1 MGEIARARRL
11 CWWMLTSFL
20 GLLWGGMALSA
31 LAEAGRG
38 AQPWPLTA
46 VSVVAAAGFT
56 VLYLR
61 LVSAVIE
68 SRYPVRQV
76 VLTGVLAVATAVTG
90 GAQPFG
96 AGMALVVWLSV
107 VAVGGSRRRAFA
119 LGVATTLL
127 GVALSAAAAASGWWH
142 LLDMPDARGPGWL
155 GAVAVANTAMYALLI
170 LASVVSNRLWLWI
183 YRLAVRA
190 HEGMEAHARLA
201 VAEER
206 LRFARDLHDLVGHR
220 LSAIAVKTALAVRL
234 SEGDPRAA
242 RDEMT
247 SVNGLTR
254 TALRELREAVRGYRR
269 LDLGAELAS
278 VRGVLE
284 AAGVRCELRL
294 PYREMPEEV
303 APVFAYAVR
312 EAVTNVLKHSA
323 ATFCAIT
330 LSFTAERAELE
341 VRNDGAPAREPADE
355 RADERDGDP
364 GNGLEGMRERMA
376 AVGGGVTVRH
386 GTDGQFIVKAVVSLP
401 IPG

>member
-1 MGEIARARRL
+1 MGEIAQARRL
-11 CWWMLTSFL
+11 CWWMLISFL
-20 GLLWGGMALSA
+20 GLLWGGVALSYV
-31 LAEAGRG
+31 AEAGRRDL
-38 AQPWPLTA
+38 PWPVL
-46 VSVVAAAGFT
+46 VVGVVAVAAFSG
-56 VLYLR
+56 LYLR
-61 LVSAVIE
+61 LVNAVIE

-76 VLTGVLAVATAVTG
+76 VAAGALAVVVAVAG
-90 GAQPFG
+90 GAQAFG
-96 AGMALVVWLSV
+96 AGMALAVWLSIA
-107 VAVGGSRRRAFA
+107 AVGIPRRWAVA
-119 LGVATTLL
+119 LAAGTMTL
-127 GVALSAAAAASGWWH
+127 GVALSVALVMAGWGYV
-142 LLDMPDARGPGWL
+142 LGMPETGGQDWL
-155 GAVAVANTAMYALLI
+155 GPLVVSNTFMYVVLCA
-170 LASVVSNRLWLWI
+170 ASVVSNRLWMWI

-234 SEGDPRAA
+234 SDVDVGAA
-242 RDEMT
+242 RDEMAA
-247 SVNGLTR
+247 VNGLTR

-294 PYREMPEEV
+294 PYREPPEEV
-303 APVFAYAVR
+303 AAVFAYAVR

-341 VRNDGAPAREPADE
+341 VRNDGAQTRQP
-355 RADERDGDP
+355 DGET
-364 GNGLEGMRERMA
+364 GHGLHGMRERM
-376 AVGGGVTVRH
+376 VSLGGEITARY
-386 GTDGQFIVKAVVSLP
+386 GTDGHFILKAVVSLP

>member
-1 MGEIARARRL
+1 VGEIARARRL

-20 GLLWGGMALSA
+20 ALLWGGMALSA
-31 LAEAGRG
+31 LAEAGQG
-38 AQPWPLTA
+38 AQPWPLLAT
-46 VSVVAAAGFT
+46 AAAAAVAFT
-56 VLYLR
+56 SLHLR
-61 LVSAVIE
+61 LVNAVIE

-76 VLTGVLAVATAVTG
+76 VAAGGLAVVVAVTG

-96 AGMALVVWLSV
+96 AGMALTVWLSV
-107 VAVGGSRRRAFA
+107 AAVEISRRRAFA
-119 LGVATTLL
+119 LAVGTTLV
-127 GVALSAAAAASGWWH
+127 GAGLSVAAAATGWWH
-142 LLDMPDARGPGWL
+142 VPNMPDMEEPVWL
-155 GAVAVANTAMYALLI
+155 GAVAVSNSVMYVLLNA
-170 LASVVSNRLWLWI
+170 ASVVGNRLWVWI

-234 SEGDPRAA
+234 SDGDPGAA
-242 RDEMT
+242 RDEMA

-294 PYREMPEEV
+294 PYREMPEKV
-303 APVFAYAVR
+303 APVFAYVVR

-341 VRNDGAPAREPADE
+341 VRNDGAAALDPAGEPD
-355 RADERDGDP
+355 DDMGH
-364 GNGLEGMRERMA
+364 GLDGMRERLA
-376 AVGGGVTVRH
+376 AVGGDVTVRH

>member
-1 MGEIARARRL
+1 MGEIAQARRL
-11 CWWMLTSFL
+11 CWWMLNSFL

-38 AQPWPLTA
+38 AEPWPLPA
-46 VSVVAAAGFT
+46 VSVAAAAGFT
-56 VLYLR
+56 ALYLR
-61 LVSAVIE
+61 LVNAVIE
-68 SRYPVRQV
+68 SRYPVRSIV
-76 VLTGVLAVATAVTG
+76 ASGILAVVAAGTG

-96 AGMALVVWLSV
+96 AGLALVAWLAV
-107 VAVGGSRRRAFA
+107 VAVGVPRRRAFA
-119 LGVATTLL
+119 LGAGTTLL
-127 GVALSAAAAASGWWH
+127 GVALSVAAAATGWWQ
-142 LLDMPDARGPGWL
+142 LLDMPDARGPVWL
-155 GAVAVANTAMYALLI
+155 GAVAVSNTVMYVVMC
-170 LASVVSNRLWLWI
+170 LACVVSNRLWVWI

-234 SEGDPRAA
+234 SDADMGAA
-242 RDEMT
+242 RDEMAA
-247 SVNGLTR
+247 VNGLTR

-294 PYREMPEEV
+294 PYREPPEEV
-303 APVFAYAVR
+303 AAVFAYAVR

-341 VRNDGAPAREPADE
+341 VRNDGAQTRQS
-355 RADERDGDP
+355 DGET
-364 GNGLEGMRERMA
+364 GHGLHGMRERMA
-376 AVGGGVTVRH
+376 SLGGEITARQ
-386 GTDGQFIVKAVVSLP
+386 GTDGHFILKAVVSLP

>member
-38 AQPWPLTA
+38 ALPWQLQA
-46 VSVVAAAGFT
+46 VPVAAAAGFT
-56 VLYLR
+56 ALYPR
-61 LVSAVIE
+61 LVNAVIE
-68 SRYPVRQV
+68 SRYPVRQFV
-76 VLTGVLAVATAVTG
+76 TTGVLAVVVAATG

-96 AGMALVVWLSV
+96 AGLALVVWLAV
-107 VAVGGSRRRAFA
+107 AAVGVPRRRAFA
-119 LGVATTLL
+119 LGAGTTLL
-127 GVALSAAAAASGWWH
+127 GVALSVAAAMSGWWH
-142 LLDMPDARGPGWL
+142 LMDVPDARGPVWL
-155 GAVAVANTAMYALLI
+155 AAVTAGNAIMYVLMC
-170 LASVVSNRLWLWI
+170 LATVVSNRLWMWI

-190 HEGMEAHARLA
+190 HEGREAHARLA

-341 VRNDGAPAREPADE
+341 VRNDGAPARDPAGE
-355 RADERDGDP
+355 RGGDT
-364 GNGLEGMRERMA
+364 GNGLDGMRERMA
-376 AVGGGVTVRH
+376 AVGGDVTVRH
-386 GTDGQFIVKAVVSLP
+386 GTDGQFLVKAVVSLP

>member
-20 GLLWGGMALSA
+20 GLLWGGIALSA
-31 LAEAGRG
+31 LAETGRG
-38 AQPWPLTA
+38 ALPWPLPVA
-46 VSVVAAAGFT
+46 SVAVAAVFT
-56 VLYLR
+56 ALYPR
-61 LVSAVIE
+61 LVNAVIE
-68 SRYPVRQV
+68 SRYPVRFIAA
-76 VLTGVLAVATAVTG
+76 TGVLAVMAAATG

-96 AGMALVVWLSV
+96 AGLALVAWLAV
-107 VAVGGSRRRAFA
+107 VAVGVPRRRAFA
-119 LGVATTLL
+119 LSAGTTLL
-127 GVALSAAAAASGWWH
+127 GVALSVAAAASGWWH

-155 GAVAVANTAMYALLI
+155 GTVAVANTFMYALMC
-170 LASVVSNRLWLWI
+170 LASVVSNRLWMWI
-183 YRLAVRA
+183 YQLAVRA
-190 HEGMEAHARLA
+190 HEGREAHARLA

-234 SEGDPRAA
+234 SDGDPGAA
-242 RDEMT
+242 REEMT
-247 SVNGLTR
+247 SVHGLTR
-254 TALRELREAVRGYRR
+254 TALRELREAVRGYRQ
-269 LDLGAELAS
+269 LDLGAELSS

-341 VRNDGAPAREPADE
+341 VRNDGAAARDPAG
-355 RADERDGDP
+355 ERDGDR
-364 GNGLEGMRERMA
+364 GTGLEGMRERLA
-376 AVGGGVTVRH
+376 AVGGDVTVRH
-386 GTDGQFIVKAVVSLP
+386 GTDGHFIVKAVVSLP